1 MKEFWD
7 SLTKE
12 QQSTLAASVGS
23 TPGYLRL
30 VFNGYKKA
38 GFNLAKKLESITSG
52 QITKYDLRPDIYSK
66 Q

>member
-38 GFNLAKKLESITSG
+38 GFNLAKKLENITSG
-52 QITKYDLRPDIYSK
+52 QITKHDLRPDIYSK

>member
-38 GFNLAKKLESITSG
+38 GFNLAKKLENITSG
-52 QITKYDLRPDIYSK
+52 QITKHDLRLDIYSK